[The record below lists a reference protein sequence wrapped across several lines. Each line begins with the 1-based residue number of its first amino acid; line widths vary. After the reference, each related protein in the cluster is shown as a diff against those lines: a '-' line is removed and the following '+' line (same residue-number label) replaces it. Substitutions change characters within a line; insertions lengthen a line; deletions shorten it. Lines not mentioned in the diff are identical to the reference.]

1 MSIIDRKK
9 SACISSEGFP
19 IIPSPVPGWA
29 VATCSVYTVLVYTGH
44 VTTVKLWLWSFQSPE
59 WLEDR
64 STAPK
69 LCSATGHLQLA
80 LSLKRPTS
88 PMLVV
93 ESSGGMVMMLWDDD
107 VTVPPHSTHSTDISL
122 RSGLPLYSYILAGQQ
137 PRQLWC
143 NRIDCLLWTLD
154 SRHLAPHCWHNDDY
168 NMVFSPFSFLGH
180 ISSILE
186 DIWTLNHASSLFV
199 AKQKEINNP
208 SCCIVFL
215 SLLCILIAIA
225 NLQVVKI

>member
-1 MSIIDRKK
+1 M
-9 SACISSEGFP
+9 EFP
-19 IIPSPVPGWA
+19 
-29 VATCSVYTVLVYTGH
+29 
-44 VTTVKLWLWSFQSPE
+44 SPE

-93 ESSGGMVMMLWDDD
+93 ESGGGMVMMLWDDD
-107 VTVPPHSTHSTDISL
+107 VTVPPHSTHSTDNSL
-122 RSGLPLYSYILAGQQ
+122 RSGLLLYSYILAGQQ
-137 PRQLWC
+137 PTSCDVTGLIVC
-143 NRIDCLLWTLD
+143 CGHWTLD
-154 SRHLAPHCWHNDDY
+154 SRHLAPHCWHSADY

-186 DIWTLNHASSLFV
+186 DIWTPHQESSLFV

-215 SLLCILIAIA
+215 SYCAF
-225 NLQVVKI
+225 